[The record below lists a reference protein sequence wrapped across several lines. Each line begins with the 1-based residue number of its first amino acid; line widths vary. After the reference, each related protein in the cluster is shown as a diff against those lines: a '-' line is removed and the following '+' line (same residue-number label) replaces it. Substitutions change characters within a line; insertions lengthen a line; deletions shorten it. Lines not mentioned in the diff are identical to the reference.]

1 MLTFW
6 EDVWYN
12 NTKQQ
17 GGVFM
22 TDTTWSVRMPVEL
35 REKISQLIEQTGLSS
50 KDLVTEMVQ
59 IYELNRAKEVLPVME
74 ADIKELQEIT
84 KRINAIFINAVER
97 VKTMEDS
104 VRREWQERLVE
115 KEKLEEKYRKQLA
128 ELQEK
133 IRVLHGEKSELF
145 AAKQQL
151 ENDLKT
157 VKEMNDSLKA
167 LVKEYEAKFE
177 NLQLTIEEYRA
188 YVEENG
194 KLKEDIR
201 SLLAENE
208 RLMRELK
215 EKEGLEA
222 RYRVEIKNIEERAN
236 LEKER
241 AVLAVQSDYEKKIS
255 ELRSKNENRVE
266 SLLQKIVMLEERLL
280 EAAAK

>member
-1 MLTFW
+1 
-6 EDVWYN
+6 
-12 NTKQQ
+12 
-17 GGVFM
+17 M

-104 VRREWQERLVE
+104 VQKEWQERLAE
-115 KEKLEEKYRKQLA
+115 KERMEEKYRKQLA

-133 IRVLHGEKSELF
+133 ISVLYGEKSDL
-145 AAKQQL
+145 AAEKQQL
-151 ENDLKT
+151 ESDLKT

-255 ELRSKNENRVE
+255 ELRSKNENRLE
-266 SLLQKIVMLEERLL
+266 SRQ
-280 EAAAK
+280 